1 MLSAYFKFR
10 SECQNQENYKYMK
23 TSILIIYTGGTIGMV
38 KDPEKGSLRPFDF
51 DHILKQVPE
60 LNDFGFELTTKSF
73 DPLIDSSNLNPEVWI
88 KIAEMIKENYEQFD
102 GFVVLHG
109 TDTMS
114 FSASALSFMLENLGK
129 PVVFTGSQ
137 LPIGML
143 RTDGKE
149 NLITAVEIAADYKD
163 GKALVPEVCV
173 LFENKLFRGNRT
185 TKHNAEYFNAFY
197 SYNYPD
203 LAKVG
208 INIHYNET
216 SIQKASGEMFAINI
230 NLDTNI
236 AILKMFPGIN
246 ERTVD
251 AIFNIDGLRAVVI
264 ETYGAGNAPTD
275 AWFVS
280 AIKKA
285 IGRGIIVYNVTQCPS
300 GSVDMG
306 LYETSVELRDIGVV
320 SGHDITTE
328 AAITKLMFLLG
339 QDLESDKIKFFL
351 NKSIKGELCQ

>member
-1 MLSAYFKFR
+1 
-10 SECQNQENYKYMK
+10 MK

-38 KDPEKGSLRPFDF
+38 KDPDNGSLKPFDF

-60 LNDFGFELTTKSF
+60 LNDFGFELSSIAF

-88 KIAEMIKENYEQFD
+88 KIASLIKENYEKYD

-114 FSASALSFMLENLGK
+114 YSASALSFMLENLDK
-129 PVVFTGSQ
+129 PVVLTGSQ

-149 NLITAVEIAADYKD
+149 NLITAIEIAADNKN

-208 INIHYNET
+208 INIHYNHAVIRNHSEGMF
-216 SIQKASGEMFAINI
+216 SINT

-236 AILKMFPGIN
+236 AILKIFPGIN
-246 ERTVD
+246 KQTVD
-251 AIFNIDGLRAVVI
+251 AILNIEGLRAVVM

-275 AWFVS
+275 AWFVDS
-280 AIKKA
+280 IKEA
-285 IGRGIIVYNVTQCPS
+285 IGRGVIVYNVTQCPS

-306 LYETSVELRDIGVV
+306 LYETSVELRNIGVV

-328 AAITKLMFLLG
+328 AAIAKLMFLLG
-339 QDLESDKIKFFL
+339 QELDSDKIKFFL

>member
-1 MLSAYFKFR
+1 M
-10 SECQNQENYKYMK
+10 N

-38 KDPEKGSLRPFDF
+38 KDPVNGSLKPFDF
-51 DHILKQVPE
+51 DHILNQVPE
-60 LNDFGFELTTKSF
+60 LNDFGFELSSIAF
-73 DPLIDSSNLNPEVWI
+73 DPLIDSSNLNPDVWV
-88 KIAEMIKENYEQFD
+88 KIANLIKENYELYD

-114 FSASALSFMLENLGK
+114 YTASALSFMLDNLQK
-129 PVVFTGSQ
+129 PVVLTGSQ

-149 NLITAVEIAADYKD
+149 NLITAIEIAADYKD
-163 GKALVPEVCV
+163 GKAIVPEVCV

-208 INIHYNET
+208 ISIHYNHPT
-216 SIQKASGEMFAINI
+216 IQSVSEGEFKINTD
-230 NLDTNI
+230 LDANI
-236 AILKMFPGIN
+236 AILKIFPGIN
-246 ERTVD
+246 KRTVE
-251 AIFNIDGLRAVVI
+251 AILNIENLKAVVV

-275 AWFVS
+275 DWFVDALKA
-280 AIKKA
+280 AIDKGVL
-285 IGRGIIVYNVTQCPS
+285 IYNVTQCPA
-300 GSVDMG
+300 GSVEMG
-306 LYETSVELRDIGVV
+306 LYETSVELLKIGVV

-339 QDLESDKIKFFL
+339 QKLDSDKVKFFL

>member
-1 MLSAYFKFR
+1 
-10 SECQNQENYKYMK
+10 
-23 TSILIIYTGGTIGMV
+23 MV
-38 KDPEKGSLRPFDF
+38 KDPVTGSLKPFDF

-60 LNDFGFELTTKSF
+60 LNDFGFELSSIAF
-73 DPLIDSSNLNPEVWI
+73 SPLIDSSNLNPEVWI
-88 KIAEMIKENYEQFD
+88 KIADLIKENYEKYD

-114 FSASALSFMLENLGK
+114 YSASALSFMLENLDK

-149 NLITAVEIAADYKD
+149 NLITAIEIAADYKA
-163 GKALVPEVCV
+163 GHAIVPEVCV
-173 LFENKLFRGNRT
+173 FFENKLFRGNRT

-208 INIHYNET
+208 ITIHYNHT
-216 SIQKASGEMFAINI
+216 AIRNVSDGMFSINT

-236 AILKMFPGIN
+236 AILKIFPGIN
-246 ERTVD
+246 KQTVD
-251 AIFNIDGLRAVVI
+251 AILNIDGLRAVVM
-264 ETYGAGNAPTD
+264 ETYGAGNGPTYT
-275 AWFVS
+275 WFVNLIKN
-280 AIKKA
+280 AIE
-285 IGRGIIVYNVTQCPS
+285 RGIIVYNVTQCPA

-306 LYETSVELRDIGVV
+306 LYETSLTLQEIGVV

-339 QDLESDKIKFFL
+339 QQLNSDKIKFFL

>member
-1 MLSAYFKFR
+1 
-10 SECQNQENYKYMK
+10 MK

-38 KDPEKGSLRPFDF
+38 KDPITGSLKPFDF

-60 LNDFGFELTTKSF
+60 LNDFGFELTSIAF

-88 KIAEMIKENYEQFD
+88 KIANLIEENYEKYE
-102 GFVVLHG
+102 GFVILHG
-109 TDTMS
+109 TDTMAY
-114 FSASALSFMLENLGK
+114 SASALSFMLENLGK

-149 NLITAVEIAADYKD
+149 NLITAIEIAADYKD
-163 GKALVPEVCV
+163 GKAIVPEVCV

-208 INIHYNET
+208 INIHYNDAVIRDNSDGMF
-216 SIQKASGEMFAINI
+216 SINT
-230 NLDTNI
+230 NLDMNI
-236 AILKMFPGIN
+236 AILKLFPGIN
-246 ERTVD
+246 KQTVD
-251 AIFNIDGLRAVVI
+251 AILHIKGLRAVVM

-275 AWFVS
+275 EWFIDS
-280 AIKKA
+280 IKDAIK
-285 IGRGIIVYNVTQCPS
+285 RGVIVYNVTQCPS
-300 GSVDMG
+300 GSVNMA
-306 LYETSVELRDIGVV
+306 LYETGVVLREIGVV
-320 SGHDITTE
+320 SGYDITTE

-339 QDLESDKIKFFL
+339 QTHDSDKIKFDL
-351 NKSIKGELCQ
+351 NKSIKGELC

>member
-1 MLSAYFKFR
+1 MDKR
-10 SECQNQENYKYMK
+10 NTEMK

-38 KDPEKGSLRPFDF
+38 KDPDNGSLKPFDF

-60 LNDFGFELTTKSF
+60 LNDFGFELTSIAF

-88 KIAEMIKENYEQFD
+88 KIANLVKENYEQYD

-114 FSASALSFMLENLGK
+114 YTASALSFMLSNLQK
-129 PVVFTGSQ
+129 PIVLTGSQ

-149 NLITAVEIAADYKD
+149 NLITAIEVAADYKD
-163 GKALVPEVCV
+163 GKAIVPEVCV

-203 LAKVG
+203 LAKIG
-208 INIHYNET
+208 IHIHYNHA
-216 SIQKASGEMFAINI
+216 SIQSVSEEKELTISTD
-230 NLDTNI
+230 LDTNI
-236 AILKMFPGIN
+236 VILKIFPGIN
-246 ERTVD
+246 KRTVD
-251 AIFNIDGLRAVVI
+251 AILNIEDIKAVVI

-275 AWFVS
+275 AWFVDS
-280 AIKKA
+280 LKDA
-285 IGRGIIVYNVTQCPS
+285 IGRGVIIYNVTQCPA
-300 GSVDMG
+300 GSVEMG
-306 LYETSVELRDIGVV
+306 LYETSVELLEIGVV

-339 QDLESDKIKFFL
+339 QKLDPDKIKFFL

>member
-1 MLSAYFKFR
+1 
-10 SECQNQENYKYMK
+10 MK

-38 KDPEKGSLRPFDF
+38 KDPKNGSLKPFDF

-60 LNDFGFELTTKSF
+60 LKGFGFDLTTISF

-88 KIAEMIKENYEQFD
+88 KIADIIKENYEKFD

-114 FSASALSFMLENLGK
+114 YTASALSFMLDNLEK
-129 PVVFTGSQ
+129 PVVLTGSQ

-149 NLITAVEIAADYKD
+149 NLITAIEIAADYKN
-163 GKALVPEVCV
+163 GKAIVPEVSV
-173 LFENKLFRGNRT
+173 LFENRLFRGNRT

-208 INIHYNET
+208 INIHYNNT
-216 SIQKASGEMFAINI
+216 AIHKVSGEPFSINT

-236 AILKMFPGIN
+236 AILKIFPGIN
-246 ERTVD
+246 KRTVD
-251 AIFNIDGLRAVVI
+251 AILNIEGLRAVVI

-275 AWFVS
+275 AWFVDS
-280 AIKKA
+280 LRQAIAK
-285 IGRGIIVYNVTQCPS
+285 GIVVYNVTQCPS

-306 LYETSVELRDIGVV
+306 LYETSVELLNIGVV

-328 AAITKLMFLLG
+328 AAIAKLMFLLG
-339 QDLESDKIKFFL
+339 QKHNSDKIKFFL

>member
-1 MLSAYFKFR
+1 
-10 SECQNQENYKYMK
+10 MK

-38 KDPEKGSLRPFDF
+38 KDPKNGSLKPFDF

-60 LNDFGFELTTKSF
+60 LKDFGFELTTVSF
-73 DPLIDSSNLNPEVWI
+73 DPLIDSSNLNPEVWV
-88 KIAEMIKENYEQFD
+88 KIADIIKENYEKFG

-114 FSASALSFMLENLGK
+114 YTASALSFMLDNLDK
-129 PVVFTGSQ
+129 PVILTGSQ

-143 RTDGKE
+143 RTDGKD
-149 NLITAVEIAADYKD
+149 NLITAVEIAADYKND
-163 GKALVPEVCV
+163 KAVVPEVCV

-208 INIHYNET
+208 INIHYNHAAIRNHTE
-216 SIQKASGEMFAINI
+216 GMFGINT

-236 AILKMFPGIN
+236 AILKIFPGIN
-246 ERTVD
+246 KQTVD
-251 AIFNIDGLRAVVI
+251 AILNIEGLRAVVM

-275 AWFVS
+275 AWFVDS
-280 AIKKA
+280 IRQAIAK
-285 IGRGIIVYNVTQCPS
+285 GILVYNVTQCPS

-306 LYETSVELRDIGVV
+306 LYETSVELLEIGVV

-339 QDLESDKIKFFL
+339 QQLDSDKIKFFL

>member
-1 MLSAYFKFR
+1 
-10 SECQNQENYKYMK
+10 MK

-38 KDPEKGSLRPFDF
+38 KDPVNGSLKPFDF

-60 LNDFGFELTTKSF
+60 LNDFGFELTSIAF
-73 DPLIDSSNLNPEVWI
+73 DPLIDSSNLNPEVWV
-88 KIAEMIKENYEQFD
+88 KIADLIKENYEKYE
-102 GFVVLHG
+102 GFVILHG
-109 TDTMS
+109 TDTMAY
-114 FSASALSFMLENLGK
+114 SASALSFMLENLDK

-149 NLITAVEIAADYKD
+149 NLITAIEIAADYRN
-163 GKALVPEVCV
+163 GKAVVPEVCV

-208 INIHYNET
+208 INIHYNQTAIRNVADGMFSINT
-216 SIQKASGEMFAINI
+216 S
-230 NLDTNI
+230 LDTNI
-236 AILKMFPGIN
+236 AILKIFPGIN
-246 ERTVD
+246 EKTVA
-251 AIFNIDGLRAVVI
+251 AILNIEGLRAVVV

-275 AWFVS
+275 TWFVNS
-280 AIKKA
+280 IKDAIAK
-285 IGRGIIVYNVTQCPS
+285 GVVVYNVTQCPS

-306 LYETSVELRDIGVV
+306 LYETSVELLNIGVV

-339 QDLESDKIKFFL
+339 QELDSDKIKFFL
-351 NKSIKGELCQ
+351 NKSIKGELSQ

>member
-1 MLSAYFKFR
+1 
-10 SECQNQENYKYMK
+10 MK

-38 KDPEKGSLRPFDF
+38 KDPDNGSLKPFDF

-60 LNDFGFELTTKSF
+60 LNDFGFELSSIAF

-88 KIAEMIKENYEQFD
+88 KIASLIKENYEKYD

-114 FSASALSFMLENLGK
+114 YSASALSFMLENLDK
-129 PVVFTGSQ
+129 PVVLTGSQ

-149 NLITAVEIAADYKD
+149 NLITAIEIAADNRN
-163 GKALVPEVCV
+163 GKAVVPEVCV

-208 INIHYNET
+208 INIHYNHAVIRNHSEGMF
-216 SIQKASGEMFAINI
+216 SINT

-236 AILKMFPGIN
+236 AILKIFPGIN
-246 ERTVD
+246 KQTVD
-251 AIFNIDGLRAVVI
+251 AILNIEGLRAVVM

-275 AWFVS
+275 AWFVDS
-280 AIKKA
+280 IKEA
-285 IGRGIIVYNVTQCPS
+285 IGRGVIVYNVTQCPS

-306 LYETSVELRDIGVV
+306 LYETSVELRNIGVV

-328 AAITKLMFLLG
+328 AAIAKLMFLLG
-339 QDLESDKIKFFL
+339 QELDSDKIKFFL

>member
-1 MLSAYFKFR
+1 
-10 SECQNQENYKYMK
+10 MK

-38 KDPEKGSLRPFDF
+38 KDPKNGSLKPFDF

-60 LNDFGFELTTKSF
+60 LKDFGFELTTVSF
-73 DPLIDSSNLNPEVWI
+73 DPLIDSSNLNPEVWV
-88 KIAEMIKENYEQFD
+88 KIADIIKENYEKFD

-114 FSASALSFMLENLGK
+114 YTASALSFMLDNLDK
-129 PVVFTGSQ
+129 PVILTGSQ

-143 RTDGKE
+143 RTDGKD
-149 NLITAVEIAADYKD
+149 NLITAVEIAADYKND
-163 GKALVPEVCV
+163 KAVVPEVCV

-208 INIHYNET
+208 INIHYNHAAIRNHTE
-216 SIQKASGEMFAINI
+216 GMFGINT

-236 AILKMFPGIN
+236 AILKIFPGIN
-246 ERTVD
+246 KQTVD
-251 AIFNIDGLRAVVI
+251 AILNIEGLRAVVM

-275 AWFVS
+275 AWFVDS
-280 AIKKA
+280 IRQAIAK
-285 IGRGIIVYNVTQCPS
+285 GILVYNVTQCPS

-306 LYETSVELRDIGVV
+306 LYETSVELLEIGVV

-339 QDLESDKIKFFL
+339 QQLDSDKIKFFL

>member
-1 MLSAYFKFR
+1 
-10 SECQNQENYKYMK
+10 MK

-38 KDPEKGSLRPFDF
+38 KDPKNGSLKPFDF

-60 LNDFGFELTTKSF
+60 LKDFGFDLTTISF
-73 DPLIDSSNLNPEVWI
+73 DPLIDSSNLNPEVWV
-88 KIAEMIKENYEQFD
+88 KIADIIKENYEKFN

-114 FSASALSFMLENLGK
+114 YTASALSFMLDNLEK
-129 PVVFTGSQ
+129 PVVLTGSQ

-149 NLITAVEIAADYKD
+149 NLITAVEIAADYKE
-163 GKALVPEVCV
+163 GKAIVPEVSV
-173 LFENKLFRGNRT
+173 LFENRLFRGNRT

-208 INIHYNET
+208 INIHYNNT
-216 SIQKASGEMFAINI
+216 AIQKVSGQPFDINT

-236 AILKMFPGIN
+236 AILKIFPGIN
-246 ERTVD
+246 KRTVD
-251 AIFNIDGLRAVVI
+251 AILNIQDLRAVVI

-275 AWFVS
+275 AWFVDS
-280 AIKKA
+280 IKQAIDK
-285 IGRGIIVYNVTQCPS
+285 GLIVYNVTQCPS

-306 LYETSVELRDIGVV
+306 LYETSVELLKIGVV
-320 SGHDITTE
+320 SGYDITTE

-339 QDLESDKIKFFL
+339 QKLDSEKIKFVL

>member
-1 MLSAYFKFR
+1 
-10 SECQNQENYKYMK
+10 MK

-38 KDPEKGSLRPFDF
+38 KDPENGSLKPFDF

-60 LNDFGFELTTKSF
+60 LNDFGFDLTTFSF
-73 DPLIDSSNLNPEVWI
+73 DPLIDSSNLNPEVWV
-88 KIAEMIKENYEQFD
+88 KIANMIKENYEKFD

-114 FSASALSFMLENLGK
+114 YTASALSFMLDNLDK
-129 PVVFTGSQ
+129 PVVLTGSQ

-163 GKALVPEVCV
+163 GKAVVPEVSV
-173 LFENKLFRGNRT
+173 LFENRLFRGNRT

-208 INIHYNET
+208 INIHYNEA
-216 SIQKASGEMFAINI
+216 SIQKASGKPFAINT

-236 AILKMFPGIN
+236 AILKIFPGIN
-246 ERTVD
+246 KRTVD
-251 AIFNIDGLRAVVI
+251 AILNIEGLKAVVI

-275 AWFVS
+275 TWFVDS
-280 AIKKA
+280 IKDAIN
-285 IGRGIIVYNVTQCPS
+285 RGTIVYNVTQCPS
-300 GSVDMG
+300 VSVDMG
-306 LYETSVELRDIGVV
+306 LYETSVELRNIGVV

-339 QDLESDKIKFFL
+339 QKLDLDKVKIFL

>member
-1 MLSAYFKFR
+1 
-10 SECQNQENYKYMK
+10 
-23 TSILIIYTGGTIGMV
+23 MV
-38 KDPEKGSLRPFDF
+38 KDPKSGSLKPFDF
-51 DHILKQVPE
+51 EHILKQVPE
-60 LNDFGFELTTKSF
+60 LKDFGFELTTVSF
-73 DPLIDSSNLNPEVWI
+73 DPLIDSSNLNPEVWV
-88 KIAEMIKENYEQFD
+88 KIADIIKENYEKFG

-114 FSASALSFMLENLGK
+114 YTASALSFMLDNLDK
-129 PVVFTGSQ
+129 PVILTGSL

-143 RTDGKE
+143 RTDGKD
-149 NLITAVEIAADYKD
+149 NLITAVEIAADYKND
-163 GKALVPEVCV
+163 KAVVPEVCV

-208 INIHYNET
+208 INIHYNHAAIRNHTE
-216 SIQKASGEMFAINI
+216 GMFGINT

-236 AILKMFPGIN
+236 AILKIFPGIN
-246 ERTVD
+246 KQTVD
-251 AIFNIDGLRAVVI
+251 AILNIEGLRAVVM

-275 AWFVS
+275 AWFVDS
-280 AIKKA
+280 IRQAIAK
-285 IGRGIIVYNVTQCPS
+285 GILVYNVTQCPS

-306 LYETSVELRDIGVV
+306 LYETSVELLEIGVV

-339 QDLESDKIKFFL
+339 QQLDSDKIKFFL

>member
-1 MLSAYFKFR
+1 
-10 SECQNQENYKYMK
+10 MK

-38 KDPEKGSLRPFDF
+38 KDPKNGSLKPFDF

-60 LNDFGFELTTKSF
+60 LKGFGFDLTSVAF
-73 DPLIDSSNLNPEVWI
+73 DPLIDSSNLNPEVWV
-88 KIAEMIKENYEQFD
+88 KIANLIKENYEKFD

-114 FSASALSFMLENLGK
+114 YSASALSFMLDNLEK
-129 PVVFTGSQ
+129 PVVLTGSQ

-149 NLITAVEIAADYKD
+149 NLITAIEIAADYKD
-163 GKALVPEVCV
+163 GKAIVPEVCV

-203 LAKVG
+203 LARVG
-208 INIHYNET
+208 INIHYNHAV
-216 SIQKASGEMFAINI
+216 IQKVTKEKEFAISTD
-230 NLDTNI
+230 LDTNI
-236 AILKMFPGIN
+236 AILKIFPGIN
-246 ERTVD
+246 KKTVD
-251 AIFNIDGLRAVVI
+251 AIFNIEGLRAVVI

-275 AWFVS
+275 KWFIDS
-280 AIKKA
+280 IKDAIDK
-285 IGRGIIVYNVTQCPS
+285 GVIVYNVTQCPA

-306 LYETSVELRDIGVV
+306 LYETSVELLNIGVV

-339 QDLESDKIKFFL
+339 QQLDSDKIKFFL

>member
-1 MLSAYFKFR
+1 MDKK
-10 SECQNQENYKYMK
+10 Q
-23 TSILIIYTGGTIGMV
+23 TSILLIYTGGTIGMV
-38 KDPEKGSLRPFDF
+38 KDPDNGSLKPFDF

-60 LNDFGFELTTKSF
+60 LNDFGFELSSIAF

-88 KIAEMIKENYEQFD
+88 KIASLIKENYEKYD

-114 FSASALSFMLENLGK
+114 YSASALSFMLENLDK
-129 PVVFTGSQ
+129 PVVLTGSQ

-149 NLITAVEIAADYKD
+149 NLITAIEIAADNKN

-203 LAKVG
+203 LAKIG
-208 INIHYNET
+208 IHINYNYAAIHYPSQPQELEIST
-216 SIQKASGEMFAINI
+216 S
-230 NLDTNI
+230 LDSNI
-236 AILKMFPGIN
+236 AILKIFPGIN
-246 ERTVD
+246 KQVVD
-251 AIFNIDGLRAVVI
+251 SILNCEGIKGIVM

-275 AWFVS
+275 AWFVDS
-280 AIKKA
+280 IKEA
-285 IGRGIIVYNVTQCPS
+285 IGRGVIVYNVTQCPS

-306 LYETSVELRDIGVV
+306 LYETSLELLAAGVV
-320 SGHDITTE
+320 SGRDITTE
-328 AAITKLMFLLG
+328 AAVTKLMYVLG
-339 QDLESDKIKFFL
+339 KKLNEEQIKFFL

>member
-1 MLSAYFKFR
+1 
-10 SECQNQENYKYMK
+10 MK

-38 KDPEKGSLRPFDF
+38 KDSVNGSLKPFDF
-51 DHILKQVPE
+51 DHILQQVPE
-60 LNDFGFELTTKSF
+60 LNDFGFELSSIAF
-73 DPLIDSSNLNPEVWI
+73 APLIDSSNMNPEVWI
-88 KIAEMIKENYEQFD
+88 KIAGLIKENYEKYD

-109 TDTMS
+109 TDTMAY
-114 FSASALSFMLENLGK
+114 SASALSFMLDNLDK

-149 NLITAVEIAADYKD
+149 NLITAIEIAADYKD
-163 GKALVPEVCV
+163 GHAIVPEVCV

-208 INIHYNET
+208 INIRYNHPAIRNI
-216 SIQKASGEMFAINI
+216 SDGMFNINT

-246 ERTVD
+246 KPTVD
-251 AIFNIDGLRAVVI
+251 AILNIEGLRAVVM

-275 AWFVS
+275 DWFVKS
-280 AIKKA
+280 IKNS
-285 IGRGIIVYNVTQCPS
+285 IDRGVIIYNVTQCPS

-306 LYETSVELRDIGVV
+306 LYETSIALREMGVV
-320 SGHDITTE
+320 NGYDITTE
-328 AAITKLMFLLG
+328 GAITKLMFLLG
-339 QDLESDKIKFFL
+339 QQLDSDKIKFFL

>member
-1 MLSAYFKFR
+1 
-10 SECQNQENYKYMK
+10 MK

-38 KDPEKGSLRPFDF
+38 KDPVTGSLKPFDF

-60 LNDFGFELTTKSF
+60 LKNFGFELTSIAF

-88 KIAEMIKENYEQFD
+88 RIANLIKENYEKYE

-109 TDTMS
+109 TDTMAY
-114 FSASALSFMLENLGK
+114 SASALSFMLENLGK

-149 NLITAVEIAADYKD
+149 NLITAIEIAADYKN
-163 GKALVPEVCV
+163 GKAIVPEVCV

-208 INIHYNET
+208 INIHYNNAVIRNVSDGMF
-216 SIQKASGEMFAINI
+216 SINT
-230 NLDTNI
+230 NLDMNI
-236 AILKMFPGIN
+236 AILKLFPGIN
-246 ERTVD
+246 KQTVD
-251 AIFNIDGLRAVVI
+251 AILNIEGLRAVVM

-275 AWFVS
+275 EWFIDS
-280 AIKKA
+280 IKDAIS
-285 IGRGIIVYNVTQCPS
+285 RGVIIYNVTQCPS
-300 GSVDMG
+300 GSVNMG
-306 LYETSVELRDIGVV
+306 LYETGVILRDIGVV
-320 SGHDITTE
+320 SGYDITTE
-328 AAITKLMFLLG
+328 GAITKLMFLLG
-339 QDLESDKIKFFL
+339 QPLDSDKIIFYL
-351 NKSIKGELCQ
+351 NKSIKGELC

>member
-1 MLSAYFKFR
+1 
-10 SECQNQENYKYMK
+10 MK

-38 KDPEKGSLRPFDF
+38 KDPKNGSLKPFDF

-60 LNDFGFELTTKSF
+60 LKGFGFELTTVSF

-88 KIAEMIKENYEQFD
+88 RIANMIKENYEKFD

-114 FSASALSFMLENLGK
+114 YTASALSFMLDNLEK
-129 PVVFTGSQ
+129 PVVLTGSQ

-149 NLITAVEIAADYKD
+149 NLITAIEIAADCKE
-163 GKALVPEVCV
+163 GKAMVPEVSV
-173 LFENKLFRGNRT
+173 LFENRLFRGNRT

-208 INIHYNET
+208 INIHYND
-216 SIQKASGEMFAINI
+216 SAIQKVSGEPFSINT

-236 AILKMFPGIN
+236 AILKIFPGIN
-246 ERTVD
+246 KRTVD
-251 AIFNIDGLRAVVI
+251 AILNIEGLRAVVI

-275 AWFVS
+275 AWFVDS
-280 AIKKA
+280 LRQAIA
-285 IGRGIIVYNVTQCPS
+285 EGVLVYNVTQCPS

-306 LYETSVELRDIGVV
+306 LYETSVELLEIGVV

-339 QDLESDKIKFFL
+339 QKLDSDKIKFFL

>member
-1 MLSAYFKFR
+1 
-10 SECQNQENYKYMK
+10 MK

-38 KDPEKGSLRPFDF
+38 KDPENGSLKPFDF

-60 LNDFGFELTTKSF
+60 LNDFGFDLTTFSF
-73 DPLIDSSNLNPEVWI
+73 DPLIDSSNLNPEVWV
-88 KIAEMIKENYEQFD
+88 KIANMIKENYEKFD

-114 FSASALSFMLENLGK
+114 YTASALSFMLDNLDK
-129 PVVFTGSQ
+129 PVVLTGSQ

-163 GKALVPEVCV
+163 GKAVVPEVSV
-173 LFENKLFRGNRT
+173 LFENRLFRGNRT

-208 INIHYNET
+208 INIHYNEA
-216 SIQKASGEMFAINI
+216 SIQKASGKPFAINT

-236 AILKMFPGIN
+236 AILKIFPGIN
-246 ERTVD
+246 KRTVD
-251 AIFNIDGLRAVVI
+251 AIFNIEGLKAVVI

-275 AWFVS
+275 TWFVDS
-280 AIKKA
+280 IKDAIN
-285 IGRGIIVYNVTQCPS
+285 RGTIVYNVTQCPS

-306 LYETSVELRDIGVV
+306 LYETSVELRNIGVV

-339 QDLESDKIKFFL
+339 QKLDLDKVKIFL

>member
-1 MLSAYFKFR
+1 
-10 SECQNQENYKYMK
+10 MK

-38 KDPEKGSLRPFDF
+38 KDPENGSLKPFDF

-60 LNDFGFELTTKSF
+60 LNDFGFELTTVSF
-73 DPLIDSSNLNPEVWI
+73 DPLIDSSNLNPEVWVR
-88 KIAEMIKENYEQFD
+88 IANMIKDNYEKFD

-109 TDTMS
+109 TDTMAYT
-114 FSASALSFMLENLGK
+114 ASALSFMLDNLEK
-129 PVVFTGSQ
+129 PVVLTGSQ

-149 NLITAVEIAADYKD
+149 NLITAIEIAADYKN
-163 GKALVPEVCV
+163 GKAIVPEVSV

-208 INIHYNET
+208 IQIHYSEA
-216 SIQKASGEMFAINI
+216 SIRKMTGKKFDINT
-230 NLDTNI
+230 NWDSNI
-236 AILKMFPGIN
+236 AILKIFPGIN
-246 ERTVD
+246 KKTID
-251 AIFNIDGLRAVVI
+251 AILEIDGLKAVVL

-275 AWFVS
+275 TWFVES
-280 AIKKA
+280 IRRAIEK
-285 IGRGIIVYNVTQCPS
+285 GIIIYNVTQCPS

-306 LYETSVELRDIGVV
+306 LYETSVELLRIGVV

-339 QDLESDKIKFFL
+339 QQLDSDQIKFFL
-351 NKSIKGELCQ
+351 NKSIKGELS

>member
-1 MLSAYFKFR
+1 
-10 SECQNQENYKYMK
+10 MK

-38 KDPEKGSLRPFDF
+38 KDPKNGSLKPFDF

-60 LNDFGFELTTKSF
+60 LKDFGYELTTVSF
-73 DPLIDSSNLNPEVWI
+73 DPLIDSSNLNPEVWV
-88 KIAEMIKENYEQFD
+88 KIADMVKENYEKFD

-114 FSASALSFMLENLGK
+114 YTASALSFMLDNLDK
-129 PVVFTGSQ
+129 PVVLTGSQ

-149 NLITAVEIAADYKD
+149 NLITAIEIAADYKN
-163 GKALVPEVCV
+163 GKAVVPEVSV
-173 LFENKLFRGNRT
+173 LFENRLFRGNRT

-208 INIHYNET
+208 INIHYNHAVIRNHSE
-216 SIQKASGEMFAINI
+216 GMFGINT

-236 AILKMFPGIN
+236 AILKIFPGIN
-246 ERTVD
+246 KQTVD
-251 AIFNIDGLRAVVI
+251 AILNIEGLRAVVI

-275 AWFVS
+275 AWFVDS
-280 AIKKA
+280 IRQAIAK
-285 IGRGIIVYNVTQCPS
+285 GIVVYNVTQCPS

-306 LYETSVELRDIGVV
+306 LYETSVELLEIGVV

-339 QDLESDKIKFFL
+339 QKLDSDKIKFFL

>member
-1 MLSAYFKFR
+1 
-10 SECQNQENYKYMK
+10 MK

-38 KDPEKGSLRPFDF
+38 KDPKNGSLKPFDF

-60 LNDFGFELTTKSF
+60 LKGFGFELTTVSF

-88 KIAEMIKENYEQFD
+88 RIANMIKENYKKFD

-114 FSASALSFMLENLGK
+114 YTASALSFMLDNLEK
-129 PVVFTGSQ
+129 PVVLTGSQ

-149 NLITAVEIAADYKD
+149 NLITAIEIAADYKA
-163 GKALVPEVCV
+163 GKAIVPEVSV
-173 LFENKLFRGNRT
+173 LFENRLFRGNRT

-208 INIHYNET
+208 INIHYND
-216 SIQKASGEMFAINI
+216 SAIQKVSGEPFSINTD
-230 NLDTNI
+230 LDTNI
-236 AILKMFPGIN
+236 AILKIFPGIN
-246 ERTVD
+246 KRTVD
-251 AIFNIDGLRAVVI
+251 AILNIEGLRAVVI

-275 AWFVS
+275 AWFVDS
-280 AIKKA
+280 LRQAIAK
-285 IGRGIIVYNVTQCPS
+285 GIVVYNVTQCPS

-306 LYETSVELRDIGVV
+306 LYETSVELLKVGVV

-339 QDLESDKIKFFL
+339 QKLDSDKIKFFL